1 MWGGAG
7 DDTYVIDNARDRIS
21 EAVSSTDG
29 GDAGGNDTVESSISF
44 TLAQGFENLVLT
56 GKGNLN
62 GTGNDA
68 GNHITGNEGNNI
80 IDGKGGVD
88 SLNGGEGSDIYLIG
102 NSDEH
107 SAAEFADS
115 GLSGI
120 DEVRFAPKPAT
131 VTSGEPVATP
141 TLKLFEGDTGI
152 ERVVIGTGT
161 GKLAVSSGKMAADID
176 ASEATNGLTLVGNA
190 GQNELTGTDFNDTLI
205 GNGGNDVLIGGAGS
219 DKFVFNMAPNAR
231 TDVDTI
237 KDFAH
242 GEDQLMFVRSKFT
255 NIGPVGDLAEG
266 AFYSG
271 EGVTKAHDADDRFIF
286 DTHSGNLYFDRDGSG
301 SGAAVLIG
309 VLTPGTSLSVS
320 DFKIIDVI

>member
-1 MWGGAG
+1 M
-7 DDTYVIDNARDRIS
+7 
-21 EAVSSTDG
+21 
-29 GDAGGNDTVESSISF
+29 ESGISF

-56 GKGNLN
+56 GKGHLN

-68 GNHITGNEGNNI
+68 DNHITGNDGNNS
-80 IDGKGGVD
+80 IDGKGGIDV
-88 SLNGGEGSDIYLIG
+88 LNGGEGADIYLIG

-107 SAAEFADS
+107 SAAEFADL
-115 GLSGI
+115 GTDGV
-120 DEVRFAPKPAT
+120 DEVRFAPKPVP
-131 VTSGEPVATP
+131 VTAGEPIATP

-152 ERVVIGTGT
+152 ERVVIGAGT
-161 GKLAVSSGKMAADID
+161 GKLAVSSGKLAADID
-176 ASEATNGLTLVGNA
+176 ASEVRNGLTIVGNA
-190 GQNELTGTDFNDTLI
+190 GENELTGTGFNDTLI

-237 KDFAH
+237 KDFTH
-242 GEDQLMFVRSKFT
+242 GEDQLMFVRSKFA

-271 EGVTKAHDADDRFIF
+271 EGVAKAHDADDRFIF

-301 SGAAVLIG
+301 SSAAVLIG
-309 VLTPGTSLSVS
+309 VLTPGSSLAAT
-320 DFKIIDVI
+320 DFKIVDVI